1 MESDKH
7 LPRSNA
13 MRTSTKFLTLAALAL
28 MVACASDK
36 TRDDETSGSASSP
49 SSMGGPT
56 GTGSGIVG
64 APSSSAAA
72 RLPSANVLYF
82 DFDSSELKPEGAS
95 LAEAWAQYLAANPNA
110 RVRLEG
116 HTDERGTREY
126 NVGLGERRAN
136 AVLQAMTSRGV
147 SERQLSVSSF
157 GEERPMATG
166 HDESSWGQ
174 NRRVEIVQ

>member
-1 MESDKH
+1 
-7 LPRSNA
+7 
-13 MRTSTKFLTLAALAL
+13 MRTTTKFLTLAALAL

-36 TRDDETSGSASSP
+36 TRDDETSGSASSSSTAP
-49 SSMGGPT
+49 SSTGGPT
-56 GTGSGIVG
+56 GTAGGIVG
-64 APSSSAAA
+64 APSAAA
-72 RLPSANVLYF
+72 AATLPSGNVLYF
-82 DFDSSELKPEGAS
+82 DFDSSELKPEGAT

-147 SERQLSVSSF
+147 AERQLSVSSF
-157 GEERPMATG
+157 GEERPVATG
-166 HDESSWGQ
+166 HDEAAWGQ

>member
-1 MESDKH
+1 
-7 LPRSNA
+7 

-36 TRDDETSGSASSP
+36 TRDDETSGSASSSSAP
-49 SSMGGPT
+49 SSTGGPT
-56 GTGSGIVG
+56 GSAGGVVG
-64 APSSSAAA
+64 APSSSSAAS
-72 RLPSANVLYF
+72 LPSGNVLYF
-82 DFDSSELKPEGAS
+82 DFDSSELKPEGAT

-110 RVRLEG
+110 RVRIEG

-147 SERQLSVSSF
+147 AERQLSVSSF
-157 GEERPMATG
+157 GEERPVATG
-166 HDESSWGQ
+166 HDEAAWGQ

>member
-1 MESDKH
+1 
-7 LPRSNA
+7 

-36 TRDDETSGSASSP
+36 TRDDEASGSASSSSAP
-49 SSMGGPT
+49 SSTGGPT
-56 GTGSGIVG
+56 GTAGGVIG
-64 APSSSAAA
+64 APSSAAA
-72 RLPSANVLYF
+72 ASLPSGNVLYF
-82 DFDSSELKPEGAS
+82 DFDSSELKPEGAT

-147 SERQLSVSSF
+147 AERQLSVSSF
-157 GEERPMATG
+157 GEERPIATG
-166 HDESSWGQ
+166 HDEAAWGQ